1 MKNTNRRS
9 SLKET
14 RERRANIV
22 ADIVKKAGGLV
33 DGRTRLQKIIYILT
47 EASFVSEFQYEY
59 RHYGPYSEEL
69 AEVPSYAGSFVA
81 LKEEERYTSRGA
93 SYFSYSTDKDKDEA
107 DTEEAALIRE
117 ANKVPSIVLE
127 LAATA
132 LFLKDNP
139 DPWGETRKR
148 KPDKAENGRLQQA
161 FALYQRLRA
170 ISSQLPLLPE
180 CTVS

>member
-1 MKNTNRRS
+1 MDKRS

-22 ADIVKKAGGLV
+22 ADIVKKAGGTV
-33 DGRTRLQKIIYILT
+33 DGRTKLQKIIYILT

-69 AEVPSYAGSFVA
+69 AEVPSYAGSFVV
-81 LKEEERYTSRGA
+81 LNEEEKYTSWGA
-93 SYFSYSTDKDKDEA
+93 SYFSYTTTQDKNEA
-107 DTEEAALIRE
+107 ETEEVALIRA
-117 ANKVPSIVLE
+117 ANKAPSIILE

-161 FALYQRLRA
+161 CALYQELKA
-170 ISSQLPLLPE
+170 IASQLPFLPE
-180 CTVS
+180 HTVS